1 MKKIT
6 EKQKETLKIVI
17 QEFFYFLSVL
27 VATLFIIDIIFR
39 GLITAYL
46 NLNLLFLLW
55 IIIALIDL
63 RFNKKK

>member
-6 EKQKETLKIVI
+6 EKQKEILKIFI

-27 VATLFIIDIIFR
+27 VAAFFIIDIIFR

-46 NLNLLFLLW
+46 NLNLIFSLW
-55 IIIALIDL
+55 VIIALIDL